1 MHQVT
6 SFTVESVIRRSQT
19 VLHKEHLSVTDVILC
34 MSFLMIKDLVFR
46 NSPFVTANNMTQHSI
61 SVLSVKM
68 VLESPLIR
76 NVSLNTAPN
85 ITSKLMSVN
94 NVLMKPSMGSIIITL
109 WEIKDVTQF
118 QSVSVLFLWMK
129 VPVKYVKMDI
139 SLKMGFVKHQ
149 TVKYLRTTYNNA
161 VLV

>member
-1 MHQVT
+1 
-6 SFTVESVIRRSQT
+6 
-19 VLHKEHLSVTDVILC
+19 

-46 NSPFVTANNMTQHSI
+46 NSPFVTVNNMTQHSI

-68 VLESPLIR
+68 VLESTLIR

-109 WEIKDVTQF
+109 
-118 QSVSVLFLWMK
+118 
-129 VPVKYVKMDI
+129 
-139 SLKMGFVKHQ
+139 
-149 TVKYLRTTYNNA
+149 
-161 VLV
+161 